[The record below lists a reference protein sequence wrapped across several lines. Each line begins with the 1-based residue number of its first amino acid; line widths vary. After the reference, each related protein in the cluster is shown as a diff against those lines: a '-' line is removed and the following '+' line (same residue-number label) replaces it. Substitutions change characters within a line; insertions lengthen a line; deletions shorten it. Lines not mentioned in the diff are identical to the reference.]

1 MNEVIQNMLTRKS
14 IRTYKKD
21 QVKDEDLKDI
31 IQAAIYAPSGGNSQS
46 WIFTVLQ
53 NNDRLAELN
62 DQVKETYKNIEVN
75 EKTYRSI
82 VAGKNAAKNAGYSF
96 YYHAPTLILV
106 SNAREYPNAM
116 ADCSVAIENMMLAA
130 HSLGLSSCWIN
141 QLTWFGDIPDIRK
154 LLSGYGV
161 PDDYMV
167 CGSVAL
173 GYSENDSGKL
183 VPRKEPNVTIIK

>member
-31 IQAAIYAPSGGNSQS
+31 IQAAIHAPSGGNSQS

-53 NNDRLAELN
+53 NNDKLAELN

-82 VAGKNAAKNAGYSF
+82 VAGKNAAKNAAKNAGYN
-96 YYHAPTLILV
+96 I
-106 SNAREYPNAM
+106 
-116 ADCSVAIENMMLAA
+116 
-130 HSLGLSSCWIN
+130 
-141 QLTWFGDIPDIRK
+141 
-154 LLSGYGV
+154 
-161 PDDYMV
+161 
-167 CGSVAL
+167 
-173 GYSENDSGKL
+173 
-183 VPRKEPNVTIIK
+183 

>member
-1 MNEVIQNMLTRKS
+1 MLTRKS

-31 IQAAIYAPSGGNSQS
+31 IQAAI
-46 WIFTVLQ
+46 
-53 NNDRLAELN
+53 
-62 DQVKETYKNIEVN
+62 
-75 EKTYRSI
+75 
-82 VAGKNAAKNAGYSF
+82 
-96 YYHAPTLILV
+96 HAPTLILV